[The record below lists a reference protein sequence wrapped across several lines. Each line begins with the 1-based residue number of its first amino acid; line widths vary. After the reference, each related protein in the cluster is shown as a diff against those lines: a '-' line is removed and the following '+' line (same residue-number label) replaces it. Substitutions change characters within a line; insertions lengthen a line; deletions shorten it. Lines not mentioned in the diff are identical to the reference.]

1 MPTTTVSSL
10 HIYPIKSTAGITLSS
25 AKVNELGL
33 AFDRRFVLSDPS
45 GQFITARTS
54 PKLCLVRTS
63 LISSGDE
70 SEVGSRAESGITLSA
85 PNMPTLTLKY
95 HDFKSQYQNI
105 TLWGDNI
112 AGQVCS
118 ITADKWFSD
127 YLQHPCQLLF
137 FGKNSYRERK
147 STTNKT
153 RKLAFAD
160 GYPLLLIS
168 QASLNDL
175 NQRLTNN
182 QLKTVSM
189 TQFRPNIVVEH
200 CLPFAEDT
208 WQHIRIGEVEFMV
221 SKPCERC
228 VFTTVNPE
236 TGEKHTD
243 QQPLK
248 TLKSYRKTEQGEVLF
263 GQNLIPLNKGEIKQG
278 DKLEVL
284 TLQKPPTFSF
294 DSHFSDA
301 EQGVI
306 NTETST
312 GFASTE
318 LTSAKLTSTK
328 LDQVPNKK
336 VSIYFKKWQKKY
348 QGDNQKTLL
357 EHGESAGLILP
368 YSCLAGMCGSCKAK
382 LVSGEVQQSSTEG
395 LTTLEKQQG
404 YILCCSAIAT
414 SDVIIEHE

>member
-1 MPTTTVSSL
+1 M
-10 HIYPIKSTAGITLSS
+10 
-25 AKVNELGL
+25 
-33 AFDRRFVLSDPS
+33 
-45 GQFITARTS
+45 
-54 PKLCLVRTS
+54 
-63 LISSGDE
+63 
-70 SEVGSRAESGITLSA
+70 
-85 PNMPTLTLKY
+85 
-95 HDFKSQYQNI
+95 
-105 TLWGDNI
+105 
-112 AGQVCS
+112 
-118 ITADKWFSD
+118 
-127 YLQHPCQLLF
+127 
-137 FGKNSYRERK
+137 
-147 STTNKT
+147 
-153 RKLAFAD
+153 
-160 GYPLLLIS
+160 
-168 QASLNDL
+168 
-175 NQRLTNN
+175 
-182 QLKTVSM
+182 
-189 TQFRPNIVVEH
+189 
-200 CLPFAEDT
+200 
-208 WQHIRIGEVEFMV
+208 
-221 SKPCERC
+221 
-228 VFTTVNPE
+228 
-236 TGEKHTD
+236 
-243 QQPLK
+243 
-248 TLKSYRKTEQGEVLF
+248 
-263 GQNLIPLNKGEIKQG
+263 PLNKGEIKQG
-278 DKLEVL
+278 DKLEIL

-357 EHGESAGLILP
+357 EHGEAAGLILP